1 MMKEAG
7 LLMPAFLVLILGV
20 RQALSLSLINTVLCV
35 LMGLLMVP
43 LIIIKGLSERKLTRS
58 RQLDRALFSMSYR
71 YGLLIQSGHSLRKAL
86 IMAMESDS
94 LIWRAF
100 PVWHETRIRLQ
111 NGGDYELALLRLL
124 TFNHSGT
131 KSWARCCLYGERK
144 SEADLIGLLHDW
156 MDDFKMI
163 AEQTEAASH
172 VKGQLGM
179 MMPALL
185 QFGVLMLLLI
195 SPIFLGGINT

>member
-1 MMKEAG
+1 MKEAS
-7 LLMPAFLVLILGV
+7 LLMTAFIMLILGM
-20 RQALSLSLINTVLCV
+20 RQALSLSLINSVLCIF
-35 LMGLLMVP
+35 MGLLLVP
-43 LIIIKGLSERKLTRS
+43 LIIIKGLGERKETRS
-58 RQLDRALFSMSYR
+58 RELDRALFSMTYR

-86 IMAMESDS
+86 ITAMESDS
-94 LIWRAF
+94 LIWRTF

-111 NGGDYELALLRLL
+111 NGGDYESALFRLL

-144 SEADLIGLLHDW
+144 SEADLIALLHDW
-156 MDDFKMI
+156 MEDFKMI
-163 AEQTEAASH
+163 AEQTETASQ

-185 QFGVLMLLLI
+185 QFGILMLLLI
-195 SPIFLGGINT
+195 SPIFLGGINS

>member
-1 MMKEAG
+1 MTS
-7 LLMPAFLVLILGV
+7 FIILILGA
-20 RQALSLSLINTVLCV
+20 RQALSLSLFNSLLCV
-35 LMGLLMVP
+35 LMGLLLVP

-58 RQLDRALFSMSYR
+58 RQLDRALFSMTYR

-94 LIWRAF
+94 LIWRTF
-100 PVWHETRIRLQ
+100 PVWHETRIRLR
-111 NGGDYELALLRLL
+111 NGGDYESSLFRLL

-144 SEADLIGLLHDW
+144 TEADLIALLHDW
-156 MDDFKMI
+156 MEDFKMI
-163 AEQTEAASH
+163 AEQTETASH

-185 QFGVLMLLLI
+185 QFGILMLLLI
-195 SPIFLGGINT
+195 SPIFLGGINS